1 LACIVQQNIYIGNMQ
16 VETNPKRPYHHGS
29 LKEALVAAGIEILD
43 ARGLE
48 ALSLRAIAAQVGVSH
63 TAPKNHFGSLKGL
76 LTAIA
81 AEGFRRHRAHM
92 LDGASGDDPKAR
104 QYAAMQGY
112 LRFANVHPHLFR
124 LMFSPALCAMD
135 DPDLSA
141 AAADSYGV
149 LAGIAKGLD
158 WDKSGAPD
166 ADRRSEL
173 MLWSLVHGYA
183 MLTLSGSAQGT
194 GAALSIA
201 EIMPDF
207 GYLPQIQ

>member
-1 LACIVQQNIYIGNMQ
+1 MQ
-16 VETNPKRPYHHGS
+16 DASPPKKPYHHGS

-48 ALSLRAIAAQVGVSH
+48 ALSLRAIAAHVGVSH

-81 AEGFRRHRAHM
+81 AEGFARHRAFM
-92 LDGASGDDPKAR
+92 LDGAQGGDAKAR

-112 LRFANVHPHLFR
+112 IRFAQVHPHLFR

-135 DPDLSA
+135 DPDLMA
-141 AAADSYGV
+141 AARASYGV
-149 LAGIAKGLD
+149 LASIAKGLD
-158 WDKSGAPD
+158 WDKSGAAD
-166 ADRRSEL
+166 ADRRAEL

-183 MLTLSGSAQGT
+183 MLSLSGSAQGT
-194 GAALSIA
+194 GAVLSISD
-201 EIMPDF
+201 IMPDF
-207 GYLPQIQ
+207 GYLPKDHRAP